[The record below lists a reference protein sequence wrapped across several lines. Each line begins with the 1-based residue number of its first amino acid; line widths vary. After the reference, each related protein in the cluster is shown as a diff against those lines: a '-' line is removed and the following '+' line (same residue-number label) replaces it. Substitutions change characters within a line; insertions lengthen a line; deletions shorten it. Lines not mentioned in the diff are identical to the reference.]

1 MNFLEAL
8 SISSQ
13 PFEVQNSM
21 CAAKFDS
28 LNITDTTLRDAH
40 QSLIATRL
48 RTEDMLPL
56 ARAIDQAGFFSVEA
70 WGGATFDSCI
80 RFLNDDPWDRLR
92 MLKAELKH
100 TPIQMLLRGQNLVGY
115 RHYPDD
121 VVEKFVEASARNGVD
136 IFRVF
141 DALNDI
147 RNMKKAME
155 EVKNVGGHL
164 QGAISYTTSP
174 VHSVATFIDMA
185 QELYTL
191 GCDSIC
197 IKDMAGLI
205 MPHDARDLIAGI
217 KKTADVKVCLHSH
230 CTSGVAPL
238 SYQAA
243 IDAGVDIL
251 DTAMSPFAFGTS
263 QPPTESIVASVLG
276 TPRDTGIDLIT
287 LRNVRNICREM
298 REKYEPLF
306 SAITDRVDSDVL
318 IYQLPGGMI
327 SNLVSQLKEQNA
339 LDRLDDVFHEVPR
352 VRKDLGYPPLVTPTS
367 QIVGTQAV
375 FNVLMD
381 GERYRNVTREVKDY
395 VLGLYGRS
403 PAPISPEVRALI
415 VGDEEPVTVR
425 PADLLEPIYEQMRAQ
440 AVEQGLVTRDEDVL
454 TYILYPSIAP
464 SFLRGERQAEVI
476 PEAAAPAGPV
486 GVADFPRSME
496 VEVDGEI
503 FSVRIV
509 TVEGDSVG
517 ASVCT
522 PSAKERIPRGE
533 VAGGVKS
540 NMQGMVLKVM
550 FPRGSTVKKGDTLIV
565 LEAMKMENPIRS
577 PRDGTVSEIFVDAG
591 DVVQN
596 GDVLMVIE

>member
-1 MNFLEAL
+1 
-8 SISSQ
+8 
-13 PFEVQNSM
+13 M

-56 ARAIDQAGFFSVEA
+56 ARAIDEVGFFSVEA

-92 MLKAELKH
+92 MLKAELKR

-155 EVKNVGGHL
+155 EVRNVGAHL

-185 QELYTL
+185 EELYAL
-191 GCDSIC
+191 ECDSIC

-205 MPHDARDLIAGI
+205 MPHDARDLISGI
-217 KKTADVKVCLHSH
+217 KERVDTGVCLHSH
-230 CTSGVAPL
+230 CTSGVAPQ

-243 IDAGVDIL
+243 IDAGVDVL

-263 QPPTESIVASVLG
+263 QPPTESVVASVAG
-276 TPRDTGIDLIT
+276 TPRDTRIDLLP
-287 LRNVRNICREM
+287 LRNVRNICRDL
-298 REKYEPLF
+298 REKYGPLF
-306 SAITDRVDSDVL
+306 SPITDRVDSDVL
-318 IYQLPGGMI
+318 VYQLPGGMI
-327 SNLVSQLKEQNA
+327 SNLVSQLKDQDA
-339 LDRLDDVFHEVPR
+339 LDRLDDVFREVPW

-375 FNVLMD
+375 FNVLMG
-381 GERYRNVTREVKDY
+381 GERYQNVTKEVKDY

-403 PAPISPEVRALI
+403 PAPISPEVRKLI
-415 VGDEEPVTVR
+415 IGDQEPVTVR
-425 PADLLEPIYEQMRAQ
+425 PADLLTPIYEQMR
-440 AVEQGLVTRDEDVL
+440 G
-454 TYILYPSIAP
+454 
-464 SFLRGERQAEVI
+464 
-476 PEAAAPAGPV
+476 
-486 GVADFPRSME
+486 
-496 VEVDGEI
+496 
-503 FSVRIV
+503 
-509 TVEGDSVG
+509 GD
-517 ASVCT
+517 
-522 PSAKERIPRGE
+522 
-533 VAGGVKS
+533 
-540 NMQGMVLKVM
+540 
-550 FPRGSTVKKGDTLIV
+550 
-565 LEAMKMENPIRS
+565 
-577 PRDGTVSEIFVDAG
+577 
-591 DVVQN
+591 
-596 GDVLMVIE
+596 

>member
-1 MNFLEAL
+1 
-8 SISSQ
+8 
-13 PFEVQNSM
+13 M
-21 CAAKFDS
+21 CAAKSGS

-56 ARAIDQAGFFSVEA
+56 ARAIDEVGFFSVEA

-80 RFLNDDPWDRLR
+80 RFLNDDPWERLR
-92 MLKAELKH
+92 ALKAELRR

-147 RNMKKAME
+147 RNMKKAMA
-155 EVKNVGGHL
+155 EVKNVGAHL

-174 VHSVATFIDMA
+174 VHSVATFVDMA
-185 QELYTL
+185 EELYSL

-205 MPHDARDLIAGI
+205 MPHDARDLITGI
-217 KKTADVKVCLHSH
+217 KKAADVKVCLHSH

-251 DTAMSPFAFGTS
+251 DTAMSPFALGTS
-263 QPPTESIVASVLG
+263 QPPTESVVASVAG
-276 TPRDTGIDLIT
+276 TARDTGIDLLP
-287 LRNVRNICREM
+287 LRKVRNICREM

-306 SAITDRVDSDVL
+306 NSIADRVDSDVL

-327 SNLVSQLKEQNA
+327 SNLVSQLKEQDA
-339 LDRLDDVFHEVPR
+339 LNRLDEVLREIPR
-352 VRKDLGYPPLVTPTS
+352 VREDLGYPPLVTPTS

-375 FNVLMD
+375 LNVLMG
-381 GERYRNVTREVKDY
+381 GERYQNVTKEVKDY

-403 PAPISPEVRALI
+403 PAPINPEIRKTI
-415 VGDEEPVTVR
+415 IGDELPITVR
-425 PADLLEPIYEQMRAQ
+425 PADLLEPIYEQMRKEAT
-440 AVEQGLVTRDEDVL
+440 EQGLITREEDVL

-464 SFLRGERQAEVI
+464 SFLRGERQPEPI
-476 PEAAAPAGPV
+476 PEKASAAPA
-486 GVADFPRSME
+486 AAAEIPRSME

-503 FSVRIV
+503 FSVRII
-509 TVEGDSVG
+509 TVEGG
-517 ASVCT
+517 AVT
-522 PSAKERIPRGE
+522 GPSTAPPTRTTPRGD

-550 FPRGSTVKKGDTLIV
+550 AQRGSTVKKGDTLIV
-565 LEAMKMENPIRS
+565 LEAMKMENPIPS
-577 PRDGTVSEIFVDAG
+577 PRDGTVSEIFVEAG